1 MVNHLPQSD
10 GENLIH
16 HSTFGLNVNEYNM
29 YDKWHATYMYK
40 TTCSSYLVRSYL
52 LLVSAPIQYI
62 SSFPFG
68 NLNFHTH
75 VYTNATYSPHDFS
88 KYLLPSL
95 IQMRLYSLDIKQ
107 QQSINRDTATHSFA
121 CIFNLVISFIV
132 YNIWRDSRGRSRMV
146 VGITTTYVI
155 SSYHH

>member
-1 MVNHLPQSD
+1 
-10 GENLIH
+10 
-16 HSTFGLNVNEYNM
+16 
-29 YDKWHATYMYK
+29 MYK

-107 QQSINRDTATHSFA
+107 QQSINRDTATQFICMHIQLNDQLY
-121 CIFNLVISFIV
+121 CIQHLKGQSWSQSYGSWNYNYLCNQFLSPLTLRVRTPFMAFIPM
-132 YNIWRDSRGRSRMV
+132 NIQ
-146 VGITTTYVI
+146 
-155 SSYHH
+155 